1 MQQHAMGSFS
11 ETSVHAVDFSST
23 DGTECA
29 LRRGNFNFPCLQ
41 VLHSIG
47 ETLKPGSGR
56 VLVRDYA
63 EGDLAEE
70 RLASRA
76 RQQKLQDNFYVR
88 GDGTRAYY
96 FSQV

>member
-1 MQQHAMGSFS
+1 MDAPTWH
-11 ETSVHAVDFSST
+11 
-23 DGTECA
+23 
-29 LRRGNFNFPCLQ
+29 FNYPNVQ

-47 ETLKPGSGR
+47 KTLKPGSGR

-96 FSQV
+96 FSQVCF

>member
-1 MQQHAMGSFS
+1 MQQHAMGSPS
-11 ETSVHAVDFSST
+11 EST
-23 DGTECA
+23 LHSCQFQLHRWHRVCA
-29 LRRGNFNFPCLQ
+29 LVWRFNISNAQ

-47 ETLKPGSGR
+47 KTLKPGSGR

-70 RLASRA
+70 RLASSA
-76 RQQKLQDNFYVR
+76 RQLKLQDNFYVR